1 MNPRPRAS
9 LGRVL
14 DDLGATLLEL
24 VHGDPDRPGDIGG
37 VAIHDPVDEPVL
49 PRHALVLGVGL
60 RDPEE
65 IVALLRAL
73 GRQEAA
79 ALVLREPVVP
89 VGRGGGGG
97 QGVRCRRARPD
108 PWRLLGPGR
117 RDAALAAGRG

>member
-1 MNPRPRAS
+1 MNLRPHAS

-24 VHGDPDRPGDIGG
+24 VLGDPDRPGDIGG

-49 PRHALVLGVGL
+49 PHGTRWCSASACET
-60 RDPEE
+60 PEE

-79 ALVLREPVVP
+79 ALVLREPVSRS
-89 VGRGGGGG
+89 GRASRGG
-97 QGVRCRRARPD
+97 RRSPASPCS
-108 PWRLLGPGR
+108 
-117 RDAALAAGRG
+117 A